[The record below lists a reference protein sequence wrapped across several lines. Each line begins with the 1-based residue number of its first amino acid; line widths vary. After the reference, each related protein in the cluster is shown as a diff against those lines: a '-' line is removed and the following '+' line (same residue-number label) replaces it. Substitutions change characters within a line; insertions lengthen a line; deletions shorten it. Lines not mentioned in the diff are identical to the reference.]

1 MEKGNQN
8 KRIAIIGGHLT
19 PALAVLN
26 ELKSQGFEDI
36 IWIGTKYSQTRNKN
50 VSLEYQIVQ
59 KTDTP
64 FITLKAG
71 KLWRKFT
78 FKTLIPAI
86 QNLILI
92 PYGFIK
98 SFQILIKHKPT
109 VVVSFGGHLAL
120 PLVFIA
126 KILGIKSI
134 THEQTVVLGLTNK
147 IISKFADRVCVSWE
161 NSLKFF
167 PEAKTVYTGL
177 PIREELLPKAH
188 KIKYFKNDLPI
199 LLVMGGNQGS
209 NTINWRLSK
218 ILPDLLKITN
228 IIHLTGNSTLTK
240 DYRKAIES
248 KSKLDENVTNRYIV
262 KENAYF
268 EEYANYL
275 NSSDVVLSRAGANAI
290 SELLLHGKLSVLIPI
305 PWASNNEQ
313 LKNAKILEETGLGL
327 VLEQYDEMPPI
338 EIFNA
343 IKVLLDAFTKDK
355 DLNGNKLSDAKE
367 KARSYVKLDA
377 TKNIIKE
384 ITNLL

>member
-1 MEKGNQN
+1 MRKEIRN
-8 KRIAIIGGHLT
+8 KKIAIIGGHLT

-26 ELKSQGFEDI
+26 ELKAQGFDDI
-36 IWIGTKYSQTRNKN
+36 IWIGTKYAQTRNKN

-59 KTDTP
+59 KTNTP

-71 KLWRKFT
+71 KLWRKY
-78 FKTLIPAI
+78 TLRTIIPAL

-98 SFQILIKHKPT
+98 SFQILSKQRPA

-120 PLVFIA
+120 PMVFMA
-126 KILGIKSI
+126 KLIGIKSI

-147 IISKFADRVCVSWE
+147 IISKFADTVCVSWE

-167 PEAKTVYTGL
+167 PEEKTVYTGL
-177 PIREELLPKAH
+177 PIREELFPKAH
-188 KIKYFKNDLPI
+188 EIKYFKNNLPV

-209 NTINWRLSK
+209 NTINWRLTK
-218 ILPDLLKITN
+218 ILPDLLKTTN
-228 IIHLTGNSTLTK
+228 IIHLTGNSTLTH

-248 KSKLDENVTNRYIV
+248 KSLLDSDQASRYVV

-275 NSSDVVLSRAGANAI
+275 NSADIVLSRAGANAV

-313 LKNAKILEETGLGL
+313 LKNAKMLEETGLGL
-327 VLEQYDEMPPI
+327 VVEQYDEMPPI

-343 IKVLLDAFTKDK
+343 LNKVLNAYKKDK
-355 DLNGNKLSDAKE
+355 DLKGNSLNVARE
-367 KARSYVKLDA
+367 KARNHIKLDA
-377 TKNIIKE
+377 TKNIVEEIKK
-384 ITNLL
+384 LL

>member
-1 MEKGNQN
+1 MEKE
-8 KRIAIIGGHLT
+8 KKSKTIAIIGGHLT

-36 IWIGTKYSQTRNKN
+36 IWIGTKYSQTRNNN

-78 FKTLIPAI
+78 LKTLIPAV
-86 QNLILI
+86 QNIILI

-98 SFQILIKHKPT
+98 SFLILIKLKPS

-120 PLVFIA
+120 PIVFVA
-126 KILGIKSI
+126 KLIGIKSI

-147 IISKFADRVCVSWE
+147 IISKFADIVCVSWE

-167 PEAKTVYTGL
+167 PKEKTIFTGL
-177 PIREELLPKAH
+177 PIREEIFPKTLE
-188 KIKYFKNDLPI
+188 IKYFKNDLPI

-218 ILPDLLKITN
+218 VLPDLLKKTN
-228 IIHLTGNSTLTK
+228 IIHLTGNSSLTH

-248 KSKLDENVTNRYIV
+248 KSRLDSDLASRYIV

-275 NSSDVVLSRAGANAI
+275 NSSNIVLSRAGANAV

-305 PWASNNEQ
+305 PWASNEEQ
-313 LKNAKILEETGLGL
+313 LKNAQMLEETGLGL
-327 VLEQYDEMPPI
+327 VLNQYDEMPPI
-338 EIFNA
+338 EIYNA
-343 IKVLLDAFTKDK
+343 INTVLKAFLKGE
-355 DLNGNKLSDAKE
+355 DLKGNKLTIAKE
-367 KARSYVKLDA
+367 KAKSYVKLDA
-377 TKNIIKE
+377 SKNIVEQI
-384 ITNLL
+384 INLL

>member
-1 MEKGNQN
+1 MRKEIRN
-8 KRIAIIGGHLT
+8 KKIAIIGGHLT

-26 ELKSQGFEDI
+26 ELKAQGFDDI
-36 IWIGTKYSQTRNKN
+36 IWIGTKYAQTRNKN

-59 KTDTP
+59 KTNTP

-71 KLWRKFT
+71 KLWRKY
-78 FKTLIPAI
+78 TLRTIIPAL

-98 SFQILIKHKPT
+98 SFQILSKQRPA

-120 PLVFIA
+120 PMVFMA
-126 KILGIKSI
+126 KLIGIKSI

-147 IISKFADRVCVSWE
+147 IISKFADTVCVSWE

-167 PEAKTVYTGL
+167 PEEKTVYTGL
-177 PIREELLPKAH
+177 PIREELFPKAH
-188 KIKYFKNDLPI
+188 EIKYFKNNLPV

-209 NTINWRLSK
+209 NTINWRLTK
-218 ILPDLLKITN
+218 ILPDLLKTTN
-228 IIHLTGNSTLTK
+228 IIHLTGNSTLTH

-248 KSKLDENVTNRYIV
+248 KSLLDSDQASRYVV

-275 NSSDVVLSRAGANAI
+275 NSADIVLSRAGANAV

-313 LKNAKILEETGLGL
+313 LKNAKMLEETGLGL
-327 VLEQYDEMPPI
+327 VVEQYDEMPPI

-343 IKVLLDAFTKDK
+343 LNKVLDAYNKNE
-355 DLNGNKLSDAKE
+355 DLLGNSLSSARE
-367 KARSYVKLDA
+367 KSKSFIKLDA
-377 TKNIIKE
+377 TKNIVEEIKK
-384 ITNLL
+384 LL